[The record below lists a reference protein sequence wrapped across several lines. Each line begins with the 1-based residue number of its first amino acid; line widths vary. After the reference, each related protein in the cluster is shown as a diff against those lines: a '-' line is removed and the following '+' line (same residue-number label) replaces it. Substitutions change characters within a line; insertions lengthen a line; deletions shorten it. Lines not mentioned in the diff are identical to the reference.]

1 MEKAGGDLTDAPS
14 EMQALLSYIKSGVPT
29 DPFTESIEMQVQDNR
44 RDKDMNHDYWMRKL
58 VEYDNREIG
67 REEGREKGLKA
78 GREEGREEGRIQ
90 AGLNVLLKGMSL
102 QDAVDISEI
111 PAGLLLAAYKDRTGK
126 STRAEDRRNM

>member
-1 MEKAGGDLTDAPS
+1 MTDALS

-67 REEGREKGLKA
+67 REEGLEQ
-78 GREEGREEGRIQ
+78 GRLQ

-126 STRAEDRRNM
+126 EYQNG

>member
-1 MEKAGGDLTDAPS
+1 MTDAPS

-67 REEGREKGLKA
+67 REEGREEGL
-78 GREEGREEGRIQ
+78 EEGRLQ

-126 STRAEDRRNM
+126 EYQNG